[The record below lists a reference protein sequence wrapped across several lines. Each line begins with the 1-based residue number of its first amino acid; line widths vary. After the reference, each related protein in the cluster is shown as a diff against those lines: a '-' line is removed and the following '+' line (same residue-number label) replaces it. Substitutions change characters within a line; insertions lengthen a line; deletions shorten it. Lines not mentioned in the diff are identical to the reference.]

1 MIAENLTSALD
12 LLNKKIKTASE
23 QIKYYTWCEAF
34 VQEKVK
40 HTMDVLAVAQELL
53 SMRKVPFS
61 NEQAER
67 LLFGALM
74 HDIGRFREIPLLAQN
89 PAVKHDHGKYSEEIL
104 REEGLT
110 DEAMLMALCHHG
122 HRTQDLETDPRF
134 RKLSSQEQADCRQ
147 IFELVQDADKIAN
160 WQLYI
165 DNPAMVNHIN
175 LVKHPRTKEVSKEIL
190 ENFKNNELADY
201 RFAKGFEDYLIGS
214 LSWIF
219 EIHWLVSYQLLQKR
233 NLLDR
238 IFFQAGKDMN
248 DSLLLMNLQRMAQT
262 YLDTKLEE
270 LIQKEAS

>member
-1 MIAENLTSALD
+1 MIEENLTSALD
-12 LLNKKIKTASE
+12 LLNKKIKEASN

-89 PAVKHDHGKYSEEIL
+89 PASKHDHGKYSADIL

-110 DEAMLMALCHHG
+110 DEAMLLAIQHHG
-122 HRTQDLETDPRF
+122 HRTQDLETDILF
-134 RKLSSQEQADCRQ
+134 RRLSAEQQTDCRQ
-147 IFELVQDADKIAN
+147 IFEVIQDADKIAN
-160 WQLYI
+160 WQLYA
-165 DNPAMVNHIN
+165 DNPSMVNHIN
-175 LVKHPRTKEVSKEIL
+175 LVKYPPTKEISKEIL
-190 ENFKNNELADY
+190 QNFKNNEIADY
-201 RFAKGFEDYLIGS
+201 RFAKGFEDFLIGS

-219 EIHWLVSYQLLQKR
+219 EIHWLVSFQLLQKR

-238 IFFQAGKDMN
+238 VFFQAGKDVN
-248 DSLLLMNLQRMAQT
+248 DPLLLMNLQRTAQAF
-262 YLDTKLEE
+262 LDLKLEE
-270 LIQKEAS
+270 LSQKEAS